1 MFQRIFAWCTH
12 YFDYADNCF
21 VIFSFALSSPFTK
34 KKKEENKMQQKG
46 SFVSS
51 SSSLP
56 FFICFFFFCFCFL
69 VCFGSK
75 NCMYCGIFL
84 WKKGNFAGVVLRHLF
99 FTFFFTFFPFSF
111 LSVCADEWI

>member
-34 KKKEENKMQQKG
+34 KKKGRKQDATKG
-46 SFVSS
+46 EFC
-51 SSSLP
+51 
-56 FFICFFFFCFCFL
+56 FFIFFPPLFYLFFFICFCFL